1 MDKWDPFLCSA
12 DKLSKDMQEQLIEL
26 KSDSGLKHL
35 FITSSLSSFWVALMP
50 EFPQLCVIALK
61 MLLLCASTY
70 LCEAGFSR
78 LTALKMKYRNRA
90 QIEDELRICLS
101 NIAPRFEDLCK
112 TKQSHVSH

>member
-1 MDKWDPFLCSA
+1 
-12 DKLSKDMQEQLIEL
+12 MQEQLIEL

-70 LCEAGFSR
+70 LCEAGFSK
-78 LTALKMKYRNRA
+78 LSVLKLKYRKRA
-90 QIEDELRICLS
+90 QFEDDLRICCLS